1 MVANACVLNER
12 IPIAEPEFGANE
24 LKYVTECLESG
35 WISSIGPFVERF
47 EQSIARFCGARHAI
61 ATANGTV
68 ALHLAL
74 AALGIG
80 KGDEVIVPAMT
91 FIATA
96 NAVHY
101 TGASIVLVD
110 VDSETWNID
119 PVAVER
125 AVTRRTKAIVP
136 VHLYGLPCDMDAL
149 RRIAKRHR
157 LFLVEDAAESLGA
170 TYKGTQTG
178 VIGDIGTFSFYANKT
193 LTTGEGGMCLTNNN
207 RLAARMRHLRDHA
220 MSKTRRYYHP
230 EIGFNYRITALQAAI
245 GVAQA
250 ERLEELLERKRQ
262 IAGWYDAALAGIPGL
277 VLPARRNG
285 LVSSN
290 WMYSVLVLPA
300 FGMSRDA
307 LAAALREQG
316 IDTRPFFWALHE
328 QPPYRTSFRAKR
340 GRALPVAARLARQGL
355 SLPSASTLRLEQA
368 RIVAA
373 TIRSLARPLRSR
385 RVARKE

>member
-1 MVANACVLNER
+1 VVANATWVLNER

-110 VDSETWNID
+110 VDPETWNID

-125 AVTRRTKAIVP
+125 AVTRRTKAIIP
-136 VHLYGLPCDMDAL
+136 VHL
-149 RRIAKRHR
+149 
-157 LFLVEDAAESLGA
+157 
-170 TYKGTQTG
+170 
-178 VIGDIGTFSFYANKT
+178 
-193 LTTGEGGMCLTNNN
+193 
-207 RLAARMRHLRDHA
+207 
-220 MSKTRRYYHP
+220 
-230 EIGFNYRITALQAAI
+230 
-245 GVAQA
+245 
-250 ERLEELLERKRQ
+250 
-262 IAGWYDAALAGIPGL
+262 
-277 VLPARRNG
+277 
-285 LVSSN
+285 
-290 WMYSVLVLPA
+290 
-300 FGMSRDA
+300 
-307 LAAALREQG
+307 
-316 IDTRPFFWALHE
+316 
-328 QPPYRTSFRAKR
+328 
-340 GRALPVAARLARQGL
+340 
-355 SLPSASTLRLEQA
+355 
-368 RIVAA
+368 
-373 TIRSLARPLRSR
+373 
-385 RVARKE
+385 